1 MKKDVH
7 PAVFWTVVIV
17 VVGVAAYFVLQAV
30 GVIQPRSSGQATPP
44 SPQDVQQY
52 YPTGPRPGTAP
63 SPGTTAPTGTTPGGT
78 MPGGTM
84 PGGAGT
90 PPGMGGGTGMP
101 PGMTGGGTGMPPGMT
116 GGGTGAPR

>member
-17 VVGVAAYFVLQAV
+17 VVAVAAYFVLQAI
-30 GVIQPRSSGQATPP
+30 GVIQPRGTAQATPP
-44 SPQDVQQY
+44 PLQDVQRY
-52 YPTGPRPGTAP
+52 YPTSPRPGTAP
-63 SPGTTAPTGTTPGGT
+63 TPGGT
-78 MPGGTM
+78 VPSGTAPSGTM
-84 PGGAGT
+84 PGST
-90 PPGMGGGTGMP
+90 MPGGTGMP